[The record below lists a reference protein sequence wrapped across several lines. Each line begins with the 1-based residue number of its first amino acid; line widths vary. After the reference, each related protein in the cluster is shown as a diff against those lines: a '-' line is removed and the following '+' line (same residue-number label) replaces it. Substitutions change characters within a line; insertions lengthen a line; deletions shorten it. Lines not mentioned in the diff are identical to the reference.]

1 MSPINI
7 IAFGE
12 VMAGL
17 AAEQPDAV
25 SFVEHDLA
33 TGIGLVAIRLADLVK
48 MANCDIEKY
57 LRGENAHSKTLGI
70 LGMGPVSQTVIRQAR
85 SNFGMKILYHHARSM
100 PKVEAEYDARFLP
113 VDEMLRQ
120 ADLICVVLPLPP
132 TAEQLMRGHNQFAPL
147 YSARAK
153 AIFLAWQRSP
163 PIERAIA
170 HLSTHY
176 AERIHL
182 DDLAAVAKLS
192 KFHLVR
198 LFGEALGITP
208 HRYQMLLRVSHAQA
222 MLRGGDRIGEV
233 AFCVGFCDQSHFNRY
248 FRFLVGVTPGQYQK
262 RLNEKQRNFIQY
274 PTKNGF

>member
-7 IAFGE
+7 VAFGA
-12 VMAGL
+12 VIAGL
-17 AAEQPDAV
+17 AAGQPDAR

-33 TGIGLVAIRLADLVK
+33 TGMGLVAIRLADLVK
-48 MANCDIEKY
+48 MANCDIEEC

-70 LGMGPVSQTVIRQAR
+70 LGMGPVSRTVMRQAR

-100 PKVEAEYDARFLP
+100 PEVEAEYDARFLP
-113 VDEMLRQ
+113 VDEVLRQ

-132 TAEQLMRGHNQFAPL
+132 MAKQLMRGHQFAHL
-147 YSARAK
+147 YSVRAK
-153 AIFLAWQRSP
+153 AIFLAWRRSP
-163 PIERAIA
+163 PIERAIT
-170 HLSTHY
+170 HLSAHY
-176 AERIHL
+176 VERIHL
-182 DDLAAVAKLS
+182 DDLAAVARIS

-233 AFCVGFCDQSHFNRY
+233 ARRVGFCDQSHFNRY
-248 FRFLVGVTPGQYQK
+248 FRFLVGVTPGQYQQDGVK
-262 RLNEKQRNFIQY
+262 
-274 PTKNGF
+274 